1 MNKHILI
8 VDDEPQF
15 NVLLSEV
22 YRQAGYGVT
31 AVGTAMEGLA
41 VLQREAVD
49 LVVTDYRMPGMTG
62 LEFIQEV
69 RAKDTE
75 TPIIMVSGYLE
86 SSTVRELIAN
96 GVGGVFSKPMNVFS
110 LLSKTSEL
118 LGDNVAP
125 TKAEGHGAPAAGDSP
140 GREEP
145 SGKADGGESESKG
158 KVRAPHAFWLFPGKS
173 PQSEAFVRKAKGFT
187 GFSRA
192 LSIVGEA
199 GTDFAR
205 LCDAFVGADRRE
217 APPVYLGPEDLDRSA
232 LNGAV
237 RGRRAEGYARATVVV
252 REAEKLTET
261 QRCTLYAWMD
271 GVDKGTADFEARLIF
286 LFPKPVDTLY
296 DEGAVDEDFY
306 VFLGANEMSVPPL
319 RVIREDIELLAQDRL
334 GAMVPG
340 VVLDD
345 SAVAFLRELP
355 FERNEEELD
364 ERLRAA
370 VERCGGT
377 RLTRGH
383 FETEW
388 AAGAAAGGGSGAGL
402 LEQRLRRRRAEAL
415 GAAMLLSGGD
425 AKLAAQWLKVNPDVF
440 GTVTK
445 DEE

>member
-31 AVGTAMEGLA
+31 AVGTAMEALA
-41 VLQREAVD
+41 ALQREAVD

-62 LEFIQEV
+62 LEFIQEI
-69 RAKDTE
+69 RAKDAKL
-75 TPIIMVSGYLE
+75 PIIMVSGYLE

-118 LGDNVAP
+118 LGDAAAP
-125 TKAEGHGAPAAGDSP
+125 EGAAGKGDGVSGTAEP
-140 GREEP
+140 PRAEEP
-145 SGKADGGESESKG
+145 TGKSGRTDGKNTS
-158 KVRAPHAFWLFPGKS
+158 RAPHAFWLFPGKS

-187 GFSRA
+187 GFSRT

-199 GTDFAR
+199 GTDFVR

-217 APPVYLGPEDLDRSA
+217 APPVYFGPEDLSRTVLD
-232 LNGAV
+232 GAV

-252 REAEKLTET
+252 READKLTEA
-261 QRCTLYAWMD
+261 QRGALYAWMD

-306 VFLGANEMSVPPL
+306 VFLGANELSVPPL
-319 RVIREDIELLAQDRL
+319 RAVREDIELLAQDRL
-334 GAMVPG
+334 GEMVPG

-345 SAVAFLRELP
+345 SAVAFLRDQP
-355 FERNEEELD
+355 FGRNEEELA

-370 VERCGGT
+370 VKRCEGT
-377 RLTRGH
+377 RLARGH
-383 FETEW
+383 FEAE
-388 AAGAAAGGGSGAGL
+388 GPEGAAGGSGPGAGP
-402 LEQRLRRRRAEAL
+402 LEQVLLRRRAEAL
-415 GAAMLLSGGD
+415 AAAMLLSGGD
-425 AKLAAQWLKVNPDVF
+425 AKLAAQWLKVKPDAF
-440 GTVTK
+440 AAANKGDT
-445 DEE
+445 